1 MSCFFIINMSI
12 EEIFPLAIEF
22 RRHFHQHPEFAMQE
36 VETQRY
42 IASVLDK
49 YGIRYRTVGTGIIAM
64 VGQGEKC
71 VAIRADMDALKVT
84 EETGLPYC
92 SLQPGMMHACGHDM
106 HMAMVLGAAIVLKS
120 RERELQGVVKV
131 VFQPSEEK
139 RPGGAR
145 LLLPE
150 LLKDPVPQAIFGQHV
165 FPNLPTGTIGIR
177 PGAFFASSDNI
188 IFSVE
193 GKGTHAAMPH
203 MGSDPI
209 LATACLIQF
218 YQTLITKFRD
228 PLVPAVISITSV
240 HGGTC
245 NNVIPDKV
253 EVLGTVRT
261 HDNALRYRIFELIE
275 EKSKE
280 ICDLY
285 GCRFTLDKTWNGLP
299 VLVNDE
305 RLTKFVEQNAR
316 ELLGEENVIA
326 MNHLTL
332 GEDFAIYLEKIP
344 GAFWVLG
351 VCPPEQENLPPLHN
365 PKMSPDENA
374 IKTGIALMVENCLR
388 VFC

>member
-1 MSCFFIINMSI
+1 MIGI
-12 EEIFPLAIEF
+12 EEIYPLAVEF
-22 RRHFHQHPEFAMQE
+22 RRYFHQHPEFAMQE
-36 VETQRY
+36 VETQCY
-42 IASVLDK
+42 IAEVLEQN
-49 YGIRYRTVGTGIIAM
+49 GIPYQKVGTGLIAT
-64 VGQGEKC
+64 VGKGEKC
-71 VAIRADMDALKVT
+71 IAIRADMDALKVK
-84 EETGLPYC
+84 EETGLAYSSC
-92 SLQPGMMHACGHDM
+92 NEGMMHACGHDM

-120 RERELQGVVKV
+120 REEELQGTVKI

-150 LLKDPVPQAIFGQHV
+150 LLKAPVPQAIFGQHI

-203 MGSDPI
+203 AGSDPI

-228 PLVPAVISITSV
+228 PLVPAVLSITSV

-280 ICDLY
+280 ICALY
-285 GCRFTLDKTWNGLP
+285 GCTFTMDKTWNGLP

-305 RLTKFVEQNAR
+305 QLTKFVVKNAT
-316 ELLGEENVIA
+316 ELFGETKVIT

-351 VCPPEQENLPPLHN
+351 VCPPEQESLPPLHN
-365 PKMSPDENA
+365 PKLSPDERA
-374 IKTGIALMVENCLR
+374 MKTGIMLMVENCLR
-388 VFC
+388 W

>member
-1 MSCFFIINMSI
+1 MSI

-106 HMAMVLGAAIVLKS
+106 HMAIVLGTAIVLKS

-253 EVLGTVRT
+253 EVLGTVRA

>member
-1 MSCFFIINMSI
+1 MNI
-12 EEIFPLAIEF
+12 EEIYPLAVEF
-22 RRHFHQHPEFAMQE
+22 RRYFHQHPEFAMQE

-42 IASVLDK
+42 ITDVLDK
-49 YGIRYRTVGTGIIAM
+49 AGIAYRTIGTGIIATI
-64 VGQGEKC
+64 GEGEKC

-92 SLQPGMMHACGHDM
+92 SLHEGMMHACGHDM

-120 RERELQGVVKV
+120 RERELKGTIKV

-150 LLKDPVPQAIFGQHV
+150 LLKNPVPQAIFGQHI

-177 PGAFFASSDNI
+177 SGAFFASSDNI

-218 YQTLITKFRD
+218 YQTLVTKFRD
-228 PLVPAVISITSV
+228 PLIPAVISITSV

-261 HDNALRYRIFELIE
+261 HDNTLRYKIFELIE

-285 GCRFTLDKTWNGLP
+285 GCTFTMDKTWNGLP

-305 RLTKFVEQNAR
+305 QLTKFVTRNAI
-316 ELLGEENVIA
+316 ELFGEDHVTS

-344 GAFWVLG
+344 GVFWVLG
-351 VCPPEQENLPPLHN
+351 VRPPEQEYLPPLHN
-365 PKMSPDENA
+365 PKMAPDEQA
-374 IKTGIALMVENCLR
+374 IKTGIALMVENCIQIL
-388 VFC
+388 